1 MLFYMYNEQGYS
13 TPKYNNAVNCQY
25 VFTNVVRKKTTQLI
39 SINAVPFLQCCC
51 KNNKACTL
59 YSIYISHIE
68 VKIIPAQL
76 LRQLGYFKN
85 EQVLFLP
92 QLKKCTIVYNMIY
105 NVKSTKQFIRLPFP
119 LSALSCYCHIDL
131 ACWSPVGNQIG
142 VYLCTM

>member
-1 MLFYMYNEQGYS
+1 MILLLCIKLCIKHLQEDEYKKCDITDSLSRLCCFICNSMYNVHWTGLQH
-13 TPKYNNAVNCQY
+13 PKYNNAVNCQY

-76 LRQLGYFKN
+76 GSCGIYQKWTDTILT
-85 EQVLFLP
+85 P
-92 QLKKCTIVYNMIY
+92 IKKVHNSI
-105 NVKSTKQFIRLPFP
+105 
-119 LSALSCYCHIDL
+119 
-131 ACWSPVGNQIG
+131 
-142 VYLCTM
+142 